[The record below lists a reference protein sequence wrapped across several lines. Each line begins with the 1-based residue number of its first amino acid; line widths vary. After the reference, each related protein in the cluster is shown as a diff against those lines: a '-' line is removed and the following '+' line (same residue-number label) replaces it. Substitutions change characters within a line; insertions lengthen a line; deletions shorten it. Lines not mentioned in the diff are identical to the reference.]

1 MGYRY
6 ILARSRRCG
15 TYIQNGA
22 VIRVKSCGELLGAIG
37 SLRVRG
43 AHSRVYGFQKNT
55 SIHLAFDYWKLS
67 EAYTGMRLFVLA
79 TICLVWAARKRSV
92 KMSGRVNACPAAA
105 AAVAAH
111 VRLMSVLTTV
121 GG

>member
-1 MGYRY
+1 M
-6 ILARSRRCG
+6 
-15 TYIQNGA
+15 
-22 VIRVKSCGELLGAIG
+22 
-37 SLRVRG
+37 
-43 AHSRVYGFQKNT
+43 
-55 SIHLAFDYWKLS
+55 
-67 EAYTGMRLFVLA
+67 LA

-121 GG
+121 GKSCFYVLRAQIYDAATHLHNKIQTLNAIIACNQKYQQRRGCTLESIKF